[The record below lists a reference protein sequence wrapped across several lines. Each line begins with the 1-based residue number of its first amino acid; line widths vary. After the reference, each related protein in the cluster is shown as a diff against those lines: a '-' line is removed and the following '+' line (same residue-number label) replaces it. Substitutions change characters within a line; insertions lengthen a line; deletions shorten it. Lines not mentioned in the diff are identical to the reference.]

1 MVLSDYITECR
12 RLLHDANGNFYSDSE
27 LTDYI
32 NQGRV
37 RLVRDTGCLRTYQ
50 TSSVAQNQEV
60 LLTSSLP
67 SGTSTLDIINF
78 NLIWGNTRI
87 ALQYM
92 PFTDFNARLRYYQ
105 NYTGRPIAYSM
116 YGQTS
121 IYLGPVPDQT
131 YSVELD
137 TVIMPTALTTSS
149 PTETIPDPY
158 TTPVAFYACH
168 KAKYKEQ
175 AYGESEI
182 FSQEYKNQVKAVLS
196 SVFTRRITTC
206 LLYTSPSP
214 RD

>member
-32 NQGRV
+32 NAGRT

-50 TSSVAQNQEV
+50 TSTVAANQEII
-60 LLTSSLP
+60 LTSSLP
-67 SGTSTLDIINF
+67 NGTNTLDIINL

-92 PFTDFNARLRYYQ
+92 AFTDFNSRLRYYQ
-105 NYTGRPIAYSM
+105 NYIGRPIAYSM

-131 YSVELD
+131 YTIELD
-137 TVIMPTALTTSS
+137 TIIMPTALSTSS

-158 TTPVAFYACH
+158 TTPVAFYACY
-168 KAKYKEQ
+168 KAKHKEQ
-175 AYGESEI
+175 AYGEAEI
-182 FSQEYKNQVKAVLS
+182 FNQEYVKQVRAVLS
-196 SVFTRRITTC
+196 SVFTRRITTPY
-206 LLYTSPSP
+206 LVG
-214 RD
+214 

>member
-32 NQGRV
+32 NAGRT

-50 TSSVAQNQEV
+50 TSTVAANQEII
-60 LLTSSLP
+60 LTSSLP
-67 SGTSTLDIINF
+67 NGTNTLDIINL

-92 PFTDFNARLRYYQ
+92 AFTDFNSRLRYYQ
-105 NYTGRPIAYSM
+105 NYIGRPIAYSM

-131 YSVELD
+131 YTIELD
-137 TVIMPTALTTSS
+137 TIIMPTALSTSA

-158 TTPVAFYACH
+158 TTPVAFYACY
-168 KAKYKEQ
+168 KAKHKEQ
-175 AYGESEI
+175 AYGEAEI
-182 FSQEYKNQVKAVLS
+182 FNQEYIKQVRAVLS
-196 SVFTRRITTC
+196 SVFTRRITTPY
-206 LLYTSPSP
+206 LVG
-214 RD
+214 

>member
-12 RLLHDANGNFYSDSE
+12 RLLHDANGNFYTDSE

-32 NQGRV
+32 NQGRT
-37 RLVRDTGCLRTYQ
+37 RMVRDTGCLRTYQ
-50 TSSVAQNQEV
+50 TSSVVANQEV

-67 SGTSTLDIINF
+67 SGSNTLDIINF

-92 PFTDFNARLRYYQ
+92 AFTDFNARLRYYQ

-121 IYLGPVPDQT
+121 IYLGPIPDQT

-137 TVIMPTALTTSS
+137 TVVMPTALTSSS

-158 TTPVAFYACH
+158 TTPVAFYACY
-168 KAKYKEQ
+168 KAKHKEQ

-182 FSQEYKNQVKAVLS
+182 FNQEYKNQVRAVLS
-196 SVFTRRITTC
+196 SVFTRRITTPY
-206 LLYTSPSP
+206 LMG
-214 RD
+214 

>member
-12 RLLHDANGNFYSDSE
+12 RMLHDANGNFYTDSE

-32 NQGRV
+32 NQGRT
-37 RLVRDTGCLRTYQ
+37 RMVRDTGCLRTYQ

-60 LLTSSLP
+60 LLTSALP
-67 SGTSTLDIINF
+67 NGLYTLDIINF

-87 ALQYM
+87 ALQYL
-92 PFTDFNARLRYYQ
+92 PWTDFNARLRYYQ
-105 NYTGRPIAYSM
+105 NYTGRPIAYSL

-121 IYLGPVPDQT
+121 IYLGPIPDQT

-137 TVIMPTALTTSS
+137 TVIMPTALTTSA

-158 TTPVAFYACH
+158 TTPVAFYACY
-168 KAKYKEQ
+168 KAKHKEQ

-182 FSQEYKNQVKAVLS
+182 FKQEYTNQVRAVLA
-196 SVFTRRITTC
+196 SVFTRRITTPY
-206 LLYTSPSP
+206 LMG
-214 RD
+214 

>member
-67 SGTSTLDIINF
+67 NGTSTLDIINF

-105 NYTGRPIAYSM
+105 NYQGRPIAYSM

-131 YSVELD
+131 YTVELD
-137 TVIMPTALTTSS
+137 TVIMPTALSTVA

-196 SVFTRRITTC
+196 SVFTRRITTPY
-206 LLYTSPSP
+206 LMG
-214 RD
+214 

>member
-50 TSSVAQNQEV
+50 TSSVVQNQEV

-87 ALQYM
+87 ALQYL

-105 NYTGRPIAYSM
+105 NYIGRPIAYSM

-137 TVIMPTALTTSS
+137 TVIMPTALTTAA

-182 FSQEYKNQVKAVLS
+182 FSQEYKNQVKAVLA
-196 SVFTRRITTC
+196 SVFTRRITTPY
-206 LLYTSPSP
+206 LMG
-214 RD
+214 

>member
-67 SGTSTLDIINF
+67 NGTSTLDIINF

-105 NYTGRPIAYSM
+105 NYQGRPIAYSM

-137 TVIMPTALTTSS
+137 TVIMPTALSTTS
-149 PTETIPDPY
+149 PIETIPEPY

-175 AYGESEI
+175 AYGEAEI
-182 FSQEYKNQVKAVLS
+182 FNQEYKNQVKAVLS
-196 SVFTRRITTC
+196 SVFTRRITTPY
-206 LLYTSPSP
+206 LMG
-214 RD
+214 

>member
-50 TSSVAQNQEV
+50 TSSVVQNQEV

-105 NYTGRPIAYSM
+105 NYIGRPIAYSM

-137 TVIMPTALTTSS
+137 TVIMPTALTIAA

-182 FSQEYKNQVKAVLS
+182 FSQEYKNQVKAVLA
-196 SVFTRRITTC
+196 SVFTRRITTPY
-206 LLYTSPSP
+206 LMG
-214 RD
+214 

>member
-1 MVLSDYITECR
+1 MALSDYITECR

-105 NYTGRPIAYSM
+105 NYQGRPIAYSM

-137 TVIMPTALTTSS
+137 TVIMPTALTTAA

-182 FSQEYKNQVKAVLS
+182 FSQEYKNQVKAVLA
-196 SVFTRRITTC
+196 SVFTRRITTPY
-206 LLYTSPSP
+206 LMG
-214 RD
+214 

>member
-50 TSSVAQNQEV
+50 TSSVVQNQEV

-105 NYTGRPIAYSM
+105 NYTGRPIAYSL

-121 IYLGPVPDQT
+121 IYLGPIPDQT

-137 TVIMPTALTTSS
+137 TVIMPTALTTSA

-158 TTPVAFYACH
+158 TTPVAFYACY
-168 KAKYKEQ
+168 KAKHKEQ

-182 FSQEYKNQVKAVLS
+182 FKQEYTNQVRAVLA
-196 SVFTRRITTC
+196 SVFTRRITTPY
-206 LLYTSPSP
+206 LMG
-214 RD
+214 

>member
-12 RLLHDANGNFYSDSE
+12 RLLHDANGNFYTDSE

-32 NQGRV
+32 NQGRT
-37 RLVRDTGCLRTYQ
+37 RMVRDTGCLRTYQ
-50 TSSVAQNQEV
+50 TSSVVANQEV
-60 LLTSSLP
+60 LLTNSLP
-67 SGTSTLDIINF
+67 SGSNTLDIINF

-92 PFTDFNARLRYYQ
+92 AFTDFNARLRYYQ

-121 IYLGPVPDQT
+121 IYLGPIPDQT

-137 TVIMPTALTTSS
+137 TVVMPTALTSSS

-158 TTPVAFYACH
+158 TTPVAFYACY
-168 KAKYKEQ
+168 KAKHKEQ

-182 FSQEYKNQVKAVLS
+182 FNQEYKNQVRAVLS
-196 SVFTRRITTC
+196 SVFTRRITTPY
-206 LLYTSPSP
+206 LMG
-214 RD
+214 

>member
-1 MVLSDYITECR
+1 MALSDYITECR
-12 RLLHDANGNFYSDSE
+12 RMLHDANGNFYTDSE

-32 NQGRV
+32 NAARV

-50 TSSVAQNQEV
+50 TSSVVANQEIIP
-60 LLTSSLP
+60 TASLP
-67 SGTSTLDIINF
+67 NGVSTLDVLTL

-87 ALQYM
+87 ALQYL
-92 PFTDFNARLRYYQ
+92 PWTDFNARLRYYQ
-105 NYTGRPIAYSM
+105 NYIGRPIAFSM

-131 YSVELD
+131 YVIELD
-137 TVIMPTALTTSS
+137 TVVLPAPLTPLS

-158 TTPVAFYACH
+158 TSPVAYYACH

-182 FSQEYKNQVKAVLS
+182 FNQEYIKQVKAVLA
-196 SVFTRRITTC
+196 SVFTRRITTPY
-206 LLYTSPSP
+206 LVG
-214 RD
+214 

>member
-50 TSSVAQNQEV
+50 TSSVVQNQEV

-87 ALQYM
+87 ALQYL

-105 NYTGRPIAYSM
+105 NYQGRPIAYSM

-137 TVIMPTALTTSS
+137 TVIMPTALTTVA

-182 FSQEYKNQVKAVLS
+182 FSQEYKNQVKAVLA
-196 SVFTRRITTC
+196 SVFTRRITTPY
-206 LLYTSPSP
+206 LMG
-214 RD
+214 

>member
-32 NQGRV
+32 NAGRT

-50 TSSVAQNQEV
+50 TSTVAANQEII
-60 LLTSSLP
+60 LTSSLP
-67 SGTSTLDIINF
+67 NGTNTLDIINL

-92 PFTDFNARLRYYQ
+92 AFTDFNSRLRYYQ
-105 NYTGRPIAYSM
+105 NYIGRPIAYSM

-131 YSVELD
+131 YTIELD
-137 TVIMPTALTTSS
+137 TIIMPTALTTSS

-158 TTPVAFYACH
+158 TTPVAFYACY
-168 KAKYKEQ
+168 KAKHKEQ
-175 AYGESEI
+175 AYGEAEI
-182 FSQEYKNQVKAVLS
+182 FNQEYVKQVRAVLS
-196 SVFTRRITTC
+196 SVFTRRITTPY
-206 LLYTSPSP
+206 LVG
-214 RD
+214 